1 MSILALAP
9 STPDE
14 VSREVREMQEKLT
27 AYWDSVNLITLHSH
41 SITKQVLQQV
51 DASNPPAWWTTL
63 SGNFKSCQTHAQTW
77 IDTIYP
83 ELTRIPQ
90 AIIDYNNYF
99 VATSNRILA
108 LLDKMGPK
116 PPTPAQKAQL
126 ILMLR
131 LLSEKLTK
139 SKGEIEAVRALI
151 KTFTQ
156 NMAADHTALT
166 TGAGSVTK
174 AIEDNNAA
182 VAALNAEINMLKAE
196 IDQLN
201 IQLIAALHGLAITV
215 FISYMMMSV
224 TPYLAVPIAVIGVS
238 VSLGFIID
246 AMVRISK
253 KQNEVI
259 AKSQTLTK
267 TESQGVILNAIA
279 ATVDSMK
286 KSIDAI
292 TTHIDIVSQA
302 WATLDVKM
310 KSVLDEVN
318 AAREADIRHILEKQI
333 DIETAQA
340 AWAQL
345 KDFAQKLQEI
355 KLKDSGIM
363 SPLYQGVA

>member
-1 MSILALAP
+1 MSVLALAP

-14 VSREVREMQEKLT
+14 VSREVTEMKDKLT
-27 AYWDSVNLITLHSH
+27 AYWDAVNVITLHSH

-51 DASNPPAWWTTL
+51 DATNPPAWWNTL
-63 SGNFKSCQTHAQTW
+63 STNFTNCQSHAQTW

-99 VATSNRILA
+99 VATSERILA
-108 LLDKMGPK
+108 LLKTMGPK
-116 PPTPAQKAQL
+116 PPSPAQKARL
-126 ILMLR
+126 VLLLR

-139 SKGEIEAVRALI
+139 SKGEIEAVRTLV
-151 KTFTQ
+151 KTFTKD
-156 NMAADHTALT
+156 MAADHIALT
-166 TGAGSVTK
+166 TGAHSVTN
-174 AIEDNNAA
+174 AIEENNAA
-182 VAALNAEINMLKAE
+182 VAALNAEITALRAE

-201 IQLIAALHGLAITV
+201 VQLIAAIHGLAASIIV
-215 FISYMMMSV
+215 SYLLMSV
-224 TPYLAVPIAVIGVS
+224 TPYLAVPIAIIGVS

-246 AMVRISK
+246 AMVRISR
-253 KQNEVI
+253 KQDEII
-259 AKSQTLTK
+259 ARSKTLTK
-267 TESQGVILNAIA
+267 TEAQGVILAAIA

-310 KSVLDEVN
+310 KAVLDDVN
-318 AAREADIRHILEKQI
+318 AAREADIRKILEKEI
-333 DIETAQA
+333 DIEAAQA

-345 KDFAQKLQEI
+345 KDFAEKLQEI
-355 KLKDSGIM
+355 KLKDSGVM
-363 SPLYQGVA
+363 SSLYQGVA

>member
-1 MSILALAP
+1 MSVLALAP
-9 STPDE
+9 STPDAI
-14 VSREVREMQEKLT
+14 SREVSEMQAKLT
-27 AYWDSVNLITLHSH
+27 AYWDAVNVITLHSH

-51 DASNPPAWWTTL
+51 DPTNPPAWWSTL
-63 SGNFKSCQTHAQTW
+63 STNFTACQSHAQTW

-99 VATSNRILA
+99 VATSNRILS
-108 LLDKMGPK
+108 LLERMGTK

-126 ILMLR
+126 ILLLR

-166 TGAGSVTK
+166 TGAHSVTK

-182 VAALNAEINMLKAE
+182 VAALNAEIAALKLE

-201 IQLIAALHGLAITV
+201 IQLIAALHALAASV
-215 FISYMMMSV
+215 FISYLMMSV
-224 TPYLAVPIAVIGVS
+224 TPYLAIPIAVIGVS
-238 VSLGFIID
+238 VSMGFIID
-246 AMVRISK
+246 ALVRISK
-253 KQNEVI
+253 KQDEII
-259 AKSQTLTK
+259 AKSKTLTK
-267 TESQGVILNAIA
+267 TESQGVILAAIA

-286 KSIDAI
+286 NSVDAI
-292 TTHIDIVSQA
+292 TKHIDIVSSA

-310 KSVLDEVN
+310 KSVLDDVT
-318 AAREADIRHILEKQI
+318 AAREADIRKILEKEI
-333 DIETAQA
+333 DIEAAQA

-345 KDFAQKLQEI
+345 KDFAEKLQQI
-355 KLKDSGIM
+355 KLKDSAVM

>member
-1 MSILALAP
+1 MSVLALAP

-14 VSREVREMQEKLT
+14 ITREVADMQGKLS
-27 AYWDSVNLITLHSH
+27 AYWDAVNVITLHSH

-51 DASNPPAWWTTL
+51 DTANPPAWWNTL
-63 SGNFKSCQTHAQTW
+63 STNFTACQSHAQAW

-99 VATSNRILA
+99 VATSTRILA
-108 LLDKMGPK
+108 LLEKMGTK

-126 ILMLR
+126 VLMLR

-166 TGAGSVTK
+166 TGAHSVSK
-174 AIEDNNAA
+174 AIEDNNAE
-182 VAALNAEINMLKAE
+182 VKALNAAINALKLE

-201 IQLIAALHGLAITV
+201 IQLIAAAHGLAASV
-215 FISYMMMSV
+215 FVGYMLMSV
-224 TPYLAVPIAVIGVS
+224 TPYLAVPIAIIGVS
-238 VSLGFIID
+238 ISLGFIID
-246 AMVRISK
+246 ALVRISK
-253 KQNEVI
+253 KQEEII

-267 TESQGVILNAIA
+267 TEAQGVILAAIA

-310 KSVLDEVN
+310 KAVLDDVN
-318 AAREADIRHILEKQI
+318 AAREADIRHILEKEI
-333 DIETAQA
+333 DIEAAQA

-345 KDFAQKLQEI
+345 KVYAEQLQEI
-355 KLKDSGIM
+355 KLKDSGQM
-363 SPLYQGVA
+363 SSLYQGVA

>member
-1 MSILALAP
+1 MSVLALAP
-9 STPDE
+9 ATPDE
-14 VSREVREMQEKLT
+14 VSREVTAMKDKLT
-27 AYWDSVNLITLHSH
+27 AYWDAVNVITLHSH

-51 DASNPPAWWTTL
+51 DAANPPAWWNTL
-63 SGNFKSCQTHAQTW
+63 STNFANCQGHAQTW

-99 VATSNRILA
+99 VATSARIMS
-108 LLDKMGPK
+108 LLEKMGTK

-126 ILMLR
+126 VLMLR

-166 TGAGSVTK
+166 TGAHSVSK
-174 AIEDNNAA
+174 ALEDNNAA
-182 VAALNAEINMLKAE
+182 VAALNAEIAALKLE

-201 IQLIAALHGLAITV
+201 VQLIAAIHGLAATV
-215 FISYMMMSV
+215 IISYMLMSV
-224 TPYLAVPIAVIGVS
+224 TPYLAVPIAIIGVS
-238 VSLGFIID
+238 VSFGFIID
-246 AMVRISK
+246 ALVRISK
-253 KQNEVI
+253 KQDEII

-267 TESQGVILNAIA
+267 TEAQGVILAAIA

-286 KSIDAI
+286 KSIEAI
-292 TTHIDIVSQA
+292 TTHIDIVSSA

-310 KSVLDEVN
+310 KAVLDNVN
-318 AAREADIRHILEKQI
+318 AAREADIRQILEKEI
-333 DIETAQA
+333 DIEAAQA

-345 KDFAQKLQEI
+345 KEFAEKLQEI
-355 KLKDSGIM
+355 KLKDSGVV
-363 SPLYQGVA
+363 SHLYQGAA

>member
-1 MSILALAP
+1 MSVLALAP
-9 STPDE
+9 STPDAIT
-14 VSREVREMQEKLT
+14 REVTEMQDKLT
-27 AYWDSVNLITLHSH
+27 AYWDAVNVITLHSH

-51 DASNPPAWWTTL
+51 DAANPPAWWNTL
-63 SGNFKSCQTHAQTW
+63 STNFTSCQAHAQTW

-108 LLDKMGPK
+108 LLEKMGTK

-126 ILMLR
+126 VLMLR

-151 KTFTQ
+151 RTFTT

-182 VAALNAEINMLKAE
+182 VAALNAEIKALTVE

-201 IQLIAALHGLAITV
+201 VQLIAALHGLAASV
-215 FISYMMMSV
+215 FIGYVLMSV
-224 TPYLAVPIAVIGVS
+224 TPYLAVPIAIIGVGI
-238 VSLGFIID
+238 SLGFVID
-246 AMVRISK
+246 ALVRISR
-253 KQNEVI
+253 KQDEII

-267 TESQGVILNAIA
+267 TESQSVILAAIA
-279 ATVDSMK
+279 ATVDAMK
-286 KSIDAI
+286 KSIDTI
-292 TTHIDIVSQA
+292 TTHIDVVSQA

-310 KSVLDEVN
+310 KAVLDQVN
-318 AAREADIRHILEKQI
+318 AAREADIRQILEKEI

-345 KDFAQKLQEI
+345 KAFAEKLQEI
-355 KLKDSGIM
+355 KLKDSGVV
-363 SPLYQGVA
+363 SHLHQGAA